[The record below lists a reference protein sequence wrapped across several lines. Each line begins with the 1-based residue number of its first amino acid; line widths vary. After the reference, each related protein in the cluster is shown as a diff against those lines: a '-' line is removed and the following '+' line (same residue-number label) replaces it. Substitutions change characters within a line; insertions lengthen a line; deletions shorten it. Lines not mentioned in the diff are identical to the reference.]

1 MRLLLDSHVFVWW
14 ALTPERLES
23 TALTAIE
30 NAANEVYF
38 SVASAW
44 ELAIK
49 AAMKRVELP
58 TGIEGA
64 LDERGVEKLG
74 ISFSHA
80 AHAGN
85 LPRHHRDP
93 FDRMLIAQAQSEGL
107 TLVTRDQAFS
117 AYEVPILKA

>member
-1 MRLLLDSHVFVWW
+1 VFVWW
-14 ALTPERLES
+14 ALTPERLEAA
-23 TALTAIE
+23 ALKAIE
-30 NAANEVYF
+30 DSANDVYF

-58 TGIEGA
+58 ASIEGA
-64 LDERGVEKLG
+64 LDQRGVEKLG

-80 AHAGN
+80 SHAGE
-85 LPRHHRDP
+85 LPRHHRDH

-107 TLVTRDQAFS
+107 TLVTRDRVFS
-117 AYEVPILKA
+117 AYGLPLLKA